1 MMKATVHDYDVVI
14 VGGGLAGLSVAL
26 SLPGNMRIAIVSKL
40 SLATTASGK
49 AQGGIAAVL
58 DAEDHTDNHIR
69 DTLVAGAGLCDIT
82 SVSHIVQAA
91 PAAIDW
97 LRRLGV
103 RFTLAGLNQLHLT
116 REAGHSHRR
125 IVHAADSTGSAIT
138 SVLQAQLQQ
147 RPNVDVF
154 EHTVCIDALITHE
167 FMTHESV
174 AHEHATRS
182 ICQGVD
188 ALDTASGRALTLTAR
203 HTVLATGGLGQLFPY
218 TTNPPTATGDGQ
230 AIAWRAGCR
239 IANLEFVQ
247 FHPTALALPGATS
260 FLISEAVRGEGG
272 VLLNAEKHRFMPD
285 YDSRAELAPRDIVA
299 RAIHAEITRQQGQPV
314 WLDISHRPASFIREH
329 FPMIYQTCLELGL
342 DITRQA
348 IPVAPA
354 AHYSCGGIVTD
365 LNGCTN
371 IDRLYAVGEVADTG
385 LHGANRLASNSLLEC
400 VVIGRNCAQAIE
412 QCSQVNPTASL
423 AGNRQQTINDSPDV
437 PALHDGPVMPDA
449 AGIRQLMGKS
459 LGIMRTTSDIG
470 QALDQLER
478 WRGVLVQTPGQ
489 AWTPA
494 QLDLRNRLDC
504 AWLIATCAAQ
514 RKESRGLHALAEFP
528 QMLAEPGPSVVG
540 RPVPA
545 PAEREPGKGNRRL
558 RRAPVAARPAPLAY
572 RPGSAQ

>member
-1 MMKATVHDYDVVI
+1 MMKATAHDYDVVI
-14 VGGGLAGLSVAL
+14 IGGGLAGLSVAL

-40 SLATTASGK
+40 SLETTASSK

-69 DTLVAGAGLCDIT
+69 DTLVAGAGLCNMT

-97 LRRLGV
+97 LRHLGV
-103 RFTLAGLNQLHLT
+103 RFTLAGQDRLHLT

-138 SVLQAQLQQ
+138 SVLQTELQQ

-154 EHTVCIDALITHE
+154 EHTVCVDALITHE
-167 FMTHESV
+167 LITHESV

-182 ICQGVD
+182 VCQGID
-188 ALDTASGRALTLTAR
+188 ALDTASGNALTPTAR

-247 FHPTALALPGATS
+247 FHPTALALPGAAS

-272 VLLNAEKHRFMPD
+272 VLLNAEKRRFMPD

-299 RAIHAEITRQQGQPV
+299 RAIHTEISRQQGQPV

-365 LNGCTN
+365 LNGRTN

-400 VVIGRNCAQAIE
+400 IVIGRNCAQAIIE
-412 QCSQVNPTASL
+412 QCSQVGSTLAAATTASL
-423 AGNRQQTINDSPDV
+423 AGNGQRAVNDEPDLR
-437 PALHDGPVMPDA
+437 ALPDGPVMPDA
-449 AGIRQLMGKS
+449 ADIRQLMGKN

-470 QALDQLER
+470 QALDQLGR
-478 WRGVLVQTPGQ
+478 WRMLLAHPSGQ
-489 AWTPA
+489 DWTPTR
-494 QLDLRNRLDC
+494 LDLRNRLDC

-514 RKESRGLHALAEFP
+514 RKESRGLHTLADFP
-528 QMLAEPGPSVVG
+528 QMQAEPSPSEVG
-540 RPVPA
+540 RSVQPMPVPA
-545 PAEREPGKGNRRL
+545 ESEPG
-558 RRAPVAARPAPLAY
+558 
-572 RPGSAQ
+572 

>member
-1 MMKATVHDYDVVI
+1 MMKATAHDYDVLI
-14 VGGGLAGLSVAL
+14 IGGGLAGLSVAL

-40 SLATTASGK
+40 SLETTASSK

-82 SVSHIVQAA
+82 SVNHIVQAA
-91 PAAIDW
+91 AAAINW

-103 RFTLAGLNQLHLT
+103 QFTLAGPDQLHLT

-138 SVLQAQLQQ
+138 SVLQTHLRQ
-147 RPNVDVF
+147 RPNVHVF
-154 EHTVCIDALITHE
+154 EHTVCIDALIAHELTTHE
-167 FMTHESV
+167 LV
-174 AHEHATRS
+174 AHELASQERTDRS
-182 ICQGVD
+182 ACRGVQ
-188 ALDTASGRALTLTAR
+188 ALDMASGNTLTLTAR

-218 TTNPPTATGDGQ
+218 TTNPSTATGDGQ
-230 AIAWRAGCR
+230 AIAWRAGCQ

-247 FHPTALALPGATS
+247 FHPTALALPNAAS

-272 VLLNAEKHRFMPD
+272 VLVNEAKRRFMPD

-299 RAIHAEITRQQGQPV
+299 RAIHAEISRQQGQPV

-365 LNGCTN
+365 LNGRTH

-400 VVIGRNCAQAIE
+400 IVIGRNCAQAIIE
-412 QCSQVNPTASL
+412 QCSQGGRMQPAATTASL
-423 AGNRQQTINDSPDV
+423 AGNGQQTINDSPGV
-437 PALHDGPVMPDA
+437 PALPDGPVMPDA
-449 AGIRQLMGKS
+449 AGIRKLMGEN
-459 LGIMRTTSDIG
+459 LGIMRTTAGIS
-470 QALDQLER
+470 QAVDQLGR
-478 WRGVLVQTPGQ
+478 WRTLLAHTSGH
-489 AWTPA
+489 AWTPTR
-494 QLDLRNRLDC
+494 LDLRNRLDC
-504 AWLIATCAAQ
+504 AWLIATCASQ
-514 RKESRGLHALAEFP
+514 RKESRGLHALADSP
-528 QMLAEPGPSVVG
+528 QMLAEPGPSVIG
-540 RPVPA
+540 RPMQPMPVPA
-545 PAEREPGKGNRRL
+545 ESEPG
-558 RRAPVAARPAPLAY
+558 
-572 RPGSAQ
+572 

>member
-1 MMKATVHDYDVVI
+1 MMNATAHDYDVLI

-26 SLPGNMRIAIVSKL
+26 TLPCNMRIAIVSKL
-40 SLATTASGK
+40 SLETTASSK

-69 DTLVAGAGLCDIT
+69 DTLVAGAGLCDMT

-97 LRRLGV
+97 LRRHGV
-103 RFTLAGLNQLHLT
+103 QFTLAGPDQLHLT

-138 SVLQAQLQQ
+138 SVLQTQLRQ

-154 EHTVCIDALITHE
+154 EHTVCVDALITHE
-167 FMTHESV
+167 LNTRELLSYG
-174 AHEHATRS
+174 HANRTA
-182 ICQGVD
+182 CQGIDAVD
-188 ALDTASGRALTLTAR
+188 MASGKTLTLTAR

-239 IANLEFVQ
+239 IANMEFIQ
-247 FHPTALALPGATS
+247 FHPTALALPNAAS

-272 VLLNAEKHRFMPD
+272 VLVNAAKRRFMPD

-299 RAIHAEITRQQGQPV
+299 RAIHTEITRQQGQPV
-314 WLDISHRPASFIREH
+314 WLDISHRPAGFIREH
-329 FPMIYQTCLELGL
+329 FPMIYQTCLDVGL

-365 LNGCTN
+365 LSGRTN
-371 IDRLYAVGEVADTG
+371 VDGLYAVGEVADTG

-400 VVIGRNCAQAIE
+400 IVIGRNCARAIIE
-412 QCSQVNPTASL
+412 QCSQVGRTQPAGSTASL
-423 AGNRQQTINDSPDV
+423 ADNGQQAVNDDPDV
-437 PALHDGPVMPDA
+437 SALADESVIPDA
-449 AGIRQLMGKS
+449 AVIRQLMGKNM
-459 LGIMRTTSDIG
+459 GIMRTASGIG
-470 QALDQLER
+470 QALDQLGR
-478 WRGVLVQTPGQ
+478 WRRLLAQTPQ
-489 AWTPA
+489 AWTPT

-504 AWLIATCAAQ
+504 AWLIAACAAQ
-514 RKESRGLHALAEFP
+514 RKESRGLHALADFP
-528 QMLAEPGPSVVG
+528 RMLAEPGPSVIG
-540 RPVPA
+540 RPVQPMPV
-545 PAEREPGKGNRRL
+545 PAESEPG
-558 RRAPVAARPAPLAY
+558 
-572 RPGSAQ
+572 